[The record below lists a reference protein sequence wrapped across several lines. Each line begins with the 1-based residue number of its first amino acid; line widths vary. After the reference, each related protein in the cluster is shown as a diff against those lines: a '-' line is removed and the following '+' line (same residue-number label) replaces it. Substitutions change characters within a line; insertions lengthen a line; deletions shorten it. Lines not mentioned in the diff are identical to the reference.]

1 MVYTDTEHKEQH
13 SMEETIFDKILKKEI
28 PADVVFEDEN
38 ILAFR
43 DINPQAPVHVLVIP
57 KKKVASFNDL
67 KDQPAEDLGK
77 FMQGVSQVAID
88 LGLGEDGYRIVMNC
102 GSNGQQTV
110 EYLHAHIL
118 GERQMKWPPG

>member
-1 MVYTDTEHKEQH
+1 
-13 SMEETIFDKILKKEI
+13 MEETIFDKILKGEI
-28 PADVVFEDEN
+28 PADVVYEDDN

-57 KKKVASFNDL
+57 RKKVSSFNDL
-67 KDQPAEDLGK
+67 KDLSPEETGVFL
-77 FMQGVSQVAID
+77 QGVSQVAAS
-88 LGLGEDGYRIVMNC
+88 LGLADDGYRVVLNC

>member
-1 MVYTDTEHKEQH
+1 
-13 SMEETIFDKILKKEI
+13 MEETIFDKIIKGDI
-28 PADVVFEDEN
+28 PADIVYEDDK

-57 KKKVASFNDL
+57 KRKVASFNDL
-67 KDQPAEDLGK
+67 KDQNPADTGVFLN
-77 FMQGVSQVAID
+77 GVSQVAVS
-88 LGLGEDGYRIVMNC
+88 LGLAENGYRIVLNC
-102 GSNGQQTV
+102 GQHGQQTV

>member
-1 MVYTDTEHKEQH
+1 
-13 SMEETIFDKILKKEI
+13 MEETIFEKILKGEI
-28 PADVVFEDEN
+28 PAETVYEDDN
-38 ILAFR
+38 VLAFK

-67 KDQPAEDLGK
+67 KDLSTEDTGK
-77 FMQGVSQVAID
+77 FLKGVSHVAVS
-88 LGLGEDGYRIVMNC
+88 LGLAGDGYRIVLNC

>member
-1 MVYTDTEHKEQH
+1 
-13 SMEETIFDKILKKEI
+13 MEETIFDKIIKGEI
-28 PADVVFEDEN
+28 PADVIYEDDN
-38 ILAFR
+38 VLAFK

-67 KDQPAEDLGK
+67 KDLTPEET
-77 FMQGVSQVAID
+77 GVFFNAVSTVANS
-88 LGLGEDGYRIVMNC
+88 LGLADDGYRIVLNC

-118 GERQMKWPPG
+118 GERLMTWPPG

>member
-1 MVYTDTEHKEQH
+1 
-13 SMEETIFDKILKKEI
+13 MEETIFDKILKGEI
-28 PADVVFEDEN
+28 PADVVYEDDK

-67 KDQPAEDLGK
+67 KDMSSDSTGEFLN
-77 FMQGVSQVAID
+77 GVSHVAVS
-88 LGLGEDGYRIVMNC
+88 LGLADDGYRVVLNC
-102 GSNGQQTV
+102 GKNGQQTV

-118 GERQMKWPPG
+118 GERQMEWPPG